1 MQQEVQLAQT
11 GSLVCVTQQHCFKG
25 NTWFSHLSFGFPL
38 GCEGSSLIACKL
50 SLSRVEVPRPYNM
63 DYENEGCL
71 HEIFERQMKNT
82 PPTATAVVSGDG
94 RSVSFSELDDLTN
107 VLATNL
113 RHRGVKRNSAVGIYL
128 ERSLEYP
135 LAYIS
140 ILKAGGAY
148 MPLELSYPE
157 TLLYS
162 ILEDAKPAAIIT
174 SEHLKEKLP
183 NSVDLILLNEGW
195 DERLEME
202 NASKPALEELKT
214 KLDDLAYIV
223 YSSGTTGKPKGMRL
237 CVTLKS
243 AKYN

>member
-1 MQQEVQLAQT
+1 
-11 GSLVCVTQQHCFKG
+11 
-25 NTWFSHLSFGFPL
+25 
-38 GCEGSSLIACKL
+38 
-50 SLSRVEVPRPYNM
+50 M

-94 RSVSFSELDDLTN
+94 RSVSFSELDHLTD

-113 RHRGVKRNSAVGIYL
+113 RYRGVKRNSAVGIYL

-135 LAYIS
+135 LAYIA
-140 ILKAGGAY
+140 ILKAGGSY

-162 ILEDAKPAAIIT
+162 ILEDSKPTAIIT
-174 SEHLKEKLP
+174 SENLKEKLP
-183 NSVDLILLNEGW
+183 SSVDLILLNDGW
-195 DERLEME
+195 DERLEKE
-202 NASKPALEELKT
+202 NSSKPALEKLKT
-214 KLDDLAYIV
+214 TLDDLAYIV

-237 CVTLKS
+237 IKVQSTIQVNIYINTPDNNSLNILYDLK
-243 AKYN
+243 N

>member
-1 MQQEVQLAQT
+1 
-11 GSLVCVTQQHCFKG
+11 
-25 NTWFSHLSFGFPL
+25 
-38 GCEGSSLIACKL
+38 
-50 SLSRVEVPRPYNM
+50 M

-71 HEIFERQMKNT
+71 HEIFEQQMKNT
-82 PPTATAVVSGDG
+82 PSTATAVMSGDG
-94 RSVSFSELDDLTN
+94 RSISFSELDHLTD

-128 ERSLEYP
+128 KRSLEYP
-135 LAYIS
+135 LAYIA

-174 SEHLKEKLP
+174 SENLKEKLP

-195 DERLEME
+195 DERLEKE
-202 NASKPALEELKT
+202 NAAKPALEKLKT
-214 KLDDLAYIV
+214 TLDDLAYIV

-237 CVTLKS
+237 ITTKS
-243 AKYN
+243 AKCNSS

>member
-1 MQQEVQLAQT
+1 MRE
-11 GSLVCVTQQHCFKG
+11 
-25 NTWFSHLSFGFPL
+25 NFSQ
-38 GCEGSSLIACKL
+38 I
-50 SLSRVEVPRPYNM
+50 EVPRLQNM

-94 RSVSFSELDDLTN
+94 RSVSFSELHHLTD
-107 VLATNL
+107 VLARNL

-135 LAYIS
+135 LAYIA

-157 TLLYS
+157 TLLNS

-174 SEHLKEKLP
+174 SEHLKDKLP

-202 NASKPALEELKT
+202 NTSKPALEKLT
-214 KLDDLAYIV
+214 SKLDDLAYIV

-237 CVTLKS
+237 ITLKS
-243 AKYN
+243 AKYSSI